1 MKQCQSSAGNESLT
15 AEGIHEGSVTE
26 AAVQWGLKS
35 LTGVRKGSMKCRAEQ
50 VRRSTVVKYGV

>member
-15 AEGIHEGSVTE
+15 AGGIHEGSVTE

-35 LTGVRKGSMKCRAEQ
+35 LTGVRKVSVKCRAE
-50 VRRSTVVKYGV
+50 